1 MIVGVTI
8 LLFGLI
14 AMRALA
20 GPGAFANASPASLVP
35 WGKCWPMGE
44 AITIPRTLA
53 VPTQLASTRGIMGP
67 MFQRPLN
74 QRRRMTKHMVS
85 KSAPSPAITMGIREM
100 PAQIRTT
107 GRIAQQT
114 ARPAMRPRPNLTKHT
129 GQR

>member
-85 KSAPSPAITMGIREM
+85 KSAPSPAITVARLSRRRLTQARMTGIPWGPGEHD
-100 PAQIRTT
+100 
-107 GRIAQQT
+107 
-114 ARPAMRPRPNLTKHT
+114 RP
-129 GQR
+129 